1 MSPTRAA
8 KSGASGSAGNDSMK
22 RVWAGVVV
30 LLLAGCGAET
40 TTAPPRKKAKADVMA
55 LVASV
60 REAGVQGVELEV
72 QPLRDP
78 QVEDLRHRAEAQEAA
93 GEYAAAAASLDQAL
107 SLVSGDPDILQWKA
121 ELALLR
127 RVWSQAEVLAN
138 QSYENG
144 PKLGGLCRRNWLTIH
159 HARRLAGNANGAAVA
174 RRQVDACTVA
184 PPVRM

>member
-1 MSPTRAA
+1 MSATRAA
-8 KSGASGSAGNDSMK
+8 KSGASASAGNDGMK
-22 RVWAGVVV
+22 RIWIGMGLV
-30 LLLAGCGAET
+30 LLAGCGAET
-40 TTAPPRKKAKADVMA
+40 TTSPPRKKARADVVA

-60 REAGVQGVELEV
+60 REAGVQGLELEV

-93 GEYAAAAASLDQAL
+93 GELSAAVASLDQAL
-107 SLVSGDPDILQWKA
+107 ALVPGDPDLLQWKA

-127 RVWSQAEVLAN
+127 RVWSQAEALAN
-138 QSYENG
+138 QSYGNG

-159 HARRLAGNANGAAVA
+159 HARRLAGNADGAAVA

>member
-1 MSPTRAA
+1 
-8 KSGASGSAGNDSMK
+8 MK
-22 RVWAGVVV
+22 RAWALFLVVF
-30 LLLAGCGAET
+30 LAGCGAGT
-40 TTAPPRKKAKADVMA
+40 PSAPPRKKARADVAA

-78 QVEDLRHRAEAQEAA
+78 QVEDLRHLARDQEAA
-93 GEYAAAAASLDQAL
+93 GEYRAAAASLDRAL
-107 SLVSGDPDILQWKA
+107 LVVPGDPDLLQWQA

-127 RVWSQAEVLAN
+127 RVWSKAEAFAN

-144 PKLGGLCRRNWLTIH
+144 PKLGGLCRRNWLVIH
-159 HARRLAGNANGAAVA
+159 HARRLSGQAAGAAVA
-174 RRQVDACTVA
+174 LRQVDACTVA

>member
-1 MSPTRAA
+1 
-8 KSGASGSAGNDSMK
+8 MK
-22 RVWAGVVV
+22 LAWVMA
-30 LLLAGCGAET
+30 LLVFLAGCGGGGTGAT
-40 TTAPPRKKAKADVMA
+40 PAARKAKARADVVA

-60 REAGVQGVELEV
+60 REAGTQGVELEV

-93 GEYAAAAASLDQAL
+93 GEYSDAAATLDQAL
-107 SLVSGDPDILQWKA
+107 ALVPGDPDLLQWKA

-127 RVWSQAEVLAN
+127 RIWSQAEALAN

-144 PKLGGLCRRNWLTIH
+144 PKLGGLCRRNWTTIH
-159 HARRLAGNANGAAVA
+159 HARRLAGNAEGAAVA

>member
-1 MSPTRAA
+1 MDATSDETVAA
-8 KSGASGSAGNDSMK
+8 GIDAMK
-22 RVWAGVVV
+22 ALWVIG
-30 LLLAGCGAET
+30 LAVCLVGCGGGTGGTPAKR
-40 TTAPPRKKAKADVMA
+40 PAKARADVVA

-78 QVEDLRHRAEAQEAA
+78 QVEDLRHRAEAEEAA
-93 GEYAAAAASLDQAL
+93 GEYVAANATLDQAL
-107 SLVSGDPDILQWKA
+107 ALVPGDPDLLQWKA

-127 RVWSQAEVLAN
+127 RIWSQAEALAN

-144 PKLGGLCRRNWLTIH
+144 PRLGGLCRRNWTTIR
-159 HARRLAGNANGAAVA
+159 HARRLAGNAEGAEIA

>member
-1 MSPTRAA
+1 MKLAWTMACA
-8 KSGASGSAGNDSMK
+8 VFLVGCGSGAPA
-22 RVWAGVVV
+22 
-30 LLLAGCGAET
+30 
-40 TTAPPRKKAKADVMA
+40 APERSKSRAKADVIA

-72 QPLRDP
+72 RPLRDP

-93 GEYAAAAASLDQAL
+93 GELSAAVASLDQAL
-107 SLVSGDPDILQWKA
+107 ALVPGDPDLLQWKA

-127 RVWSQAEVLAN
+127 RVWSQAETLAN
-138 QSYENG
+138 QSYQNG
-144 PKLGGLCRRNWLTIH
+144 PKLGGLCRRNWTTIH
-159 HARRLAGNANGAAVA
+159 HARRLGGNAEGAELA